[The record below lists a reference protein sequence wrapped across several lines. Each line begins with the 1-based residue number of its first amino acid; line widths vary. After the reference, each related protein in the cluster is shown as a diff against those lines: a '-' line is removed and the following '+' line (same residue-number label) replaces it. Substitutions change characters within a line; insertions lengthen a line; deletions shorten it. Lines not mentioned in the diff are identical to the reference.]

1 MSRRLVGIGKMPD
14 ARCQVLGFW
23 DSDENASGDR
33 DMGDQL
39 AEVLVTT
46 SWTFAYENSSLWAG
60 TGECV
65 H

>member
-14 ARCQVLGFW
+14 ARCQVLGLW

-39 AEVLVTT
+39 AEILVTM
-46 SWTFAYENSSLWAG
+46 SWTFVNEKSSL
-60 TGECV
+60 
-65 H
+65 